1 MKIIK
6 NSRNTHN
13 FHYYDFLFLEFL
25 KKCDICRLGIRSLV
39 LESSASLRA
48 TGFAFTT
55 WANAWR
61 ALDALGIG
69 DSLRQHHHQM
79 LGILAASSSTRLAIA
94 ETSFKTEEANGG
106 HEVRCMKRK
115 MLLETLE
122 KELPHGTIRYS
133 SKVISVE
140 DSGYFK
146 LVHIA
151 DGSVI
156 KTKVLIGCDGVNSVV
171 AQWLGFKKPAF
182 VGRSAIR
189 AQAIYK
195 GNHGFE
201 PKFYQFSGN
210 GVRSGFLP
218 SDDDVVYWFL
228 TFTPSSKD
236 KEVEE
241 NPAKMKEFVLSKL
254 GKVPDRVKTTVEMTE
269 LDNIMCSSLRLRH
282 PWELL
287 WGHVS
292 KGNVC
297 VVGDAFHPMTPDLGQ
312 GGCSALEDGVTLARC
327 LAKAI
332 LEKPNVE
339 PNENTEKEEYKRI
352 EMGLKK
358 FAKER
363 RWRGFDLITTG
374 YMVGLIQQSDGVV
387 MSFLRDKMLAPF
399 LANLL
404 LKKAKFD
411 CGKLSV

>member
-1 MKIIK
+1 MMEMVEEVVIVGAGIGGLAT
-6 NSRNTHN
+6 SLGL
-13 FHYYDFLFLEFL
+13 Y
-25 KKCDICRLGIRSLV
+25 RLGIRSLV

-69 DSLRQHHHQM
+69 DSLRQHHNQL
-79 LGILAASSSTRLAIA
+79 LGMAATSSNTGLAMA
-94 ETSFKTEEANGG
+94 EMSFKTEEANGG
-106 HEVRCMKRK
+106 HEVRCMKRN

-122 KELPHGTIRYS
+122 KELPRGTIRYS
-133 SKVISVE
+133 SKVVSVE

-156 KTKVLIGCDGVNSVV
+156 KTKVLIGCDGVNSAV

-189 AQAIYK
+189 GQTIYK

-201 PKFYQFSGN
+201 PKFYQFFGD
-210 GVRSGFLP
+210 GVRSGFIP

-241 NPAKMKEFVLSKL
+241 NPAKMKDFVLSKL
-254 GKVPDRVKTTVEMTE
+254 GKVPDKVKTTVEMTE
-269 LDNIMCSSLRLRH
+269 LNNIMCSSLRLRH

-287 WGHVS
+287 WGNIS

-297 VVGDAFHPMTPDLGQ
+297 VLGDAFHPMTPDLGQ
-312 GGCSALEDGVTLARC
+312 GGCAALEDGVTLARC
-327 LAKAI
+327 LAKAL

-339 PNENTEKEEYKRI
+339 PNENAEKEEYKRI

-358 FAKER
+358 YAKER
-363 RWRGFDLITTG
+363 RWRGFDLIATA
-374 YMVGLIQQSDGVV
+374 YMVGLIQQGDGVV
-387 MSFLRDKMLAPF
+387 TSFLRDKMLAPF

>member
-1 MKIIK
+1 MLLLM
-6 NSRNTHN
+6 NVYQLYV
-13 FHYYDFLFLEFL
+13 FLFFFLFLYI
-25 KKCDICRLGIRSLV
+25 DYRMAAT
-39 LESSASLRA
+39 SSN
-48 TGFAFTT
+48 TG
-55 WANAWR
+55 
-61 ALDALGIG
+61 
-69 DSLRQHHHQM
+69 
-79 LGILAASSSTRLAIA
+79 LAMA
-94 ETSFKTEEANGG
+94 EMSFKTEEANGG
-106 HEVRCMKRK
+106 HEVRCMKRN

-122 KELPHGTIRYS
+122 RELPHGTVRYS
-133 SKVISVE
+133 SKVVSVE

-156 KTKVLIGCDGVNSVV
+156 KTKVLIGCDGVNSAV
-171 AQWLGFKKPAF
+171 AQWLGLKKPAF
-182 VGRSAIR
+182 AGRSAIR
-189 AQAIYK
+189 GQTIYK

-201 PKFYQFSGN
+201 SKFYQFFGD
-210 GVRSGFLP
+210 GVRSGFIP

-228 TFTPSSKD
+228 TFSPSSKD

-241 NPAKMKEFVLSKL
+241 NPAKMKDFVLSKL
-254 GKVPDRVKTTVEMTE
+254 GKVPDKVKTTVEMTE
-269 LDNIMCSSLRLRH
+269 LNNIMCSSLRLRH

-287 WGHVS
+287 WGNIS

-297 VVGDAFHPMTPDLGQ
+297 VLGDAFHPMTPDLGQ
-312 GGCSALEDGVTLARC
+312 GGCAALEDGVTLARC
-327 LAKAI
+327 LAKAL

-358 FAKER
+358 YAKER
-363 RWRGFDLITTG
+363 RWRGLDLIATG
-374 YMVGLIQQSDGVV
+374 YMVGLIQQGDGVV
-387 MSFLRDKMLAPF
+387 TSFLRDKMLAPF

>member
-1 MKIIK
+1 MMEMVEEVVIVGAGIGGLAT
-6 NSRNTHN
+6 SLGLH
-13 FHYYDFLFLEFL
+13 
-25 KKCDICRLGIRSLV
+25 RLGIRSLV

-69 DSLRQHHHQM
+69 DSLRQHHNQL
-79 LGILAASSSTRLAIA
+79 LGMAATSSNTGLAMA
-94 ETSFKTEEANGG
+94 EMSFKTEEANGG
-106 HEVRCMKRK
+106 HEVRCMKRN

-122 KELPHGTIRYS
+122 RELPHGTVRYS
-133 SKVISVE
+133 SKVVSVE

-156 KTKVLIGCDGVNSVV
+156 KTKVLIGCDGVNSAV
-171 AQWLGFKKPAF
+171 AQWLGLKKPAF
-182 VGRSAIR
+182 AGRSAIR
-189 AQAIYK
+189 GQTIYK

-201 PKFYQFSGN
+201 SKFYQFFGD
-210 GVRSGFLP
+210 GVRSGFIP

-228 TFTPSSKD
+228 TFSPSSKD

-241 NPAKMKEFVLSKL
+241 NPAKMKDFVLSKL
-254 GKVPDRVKTTVEMTE
+254 GKVPDKVKTTVEMTE
-269 LDNIMCSSLRLRH
+269 LNNIMCSSLRLRH

-287 WGHVS
+287 WGNIS

-297 VVGDAFHPMTPDLGQ
+297 VLGDAFHPMTPDLGQ
-312 GGCSALEDGVTLARC
+312 GGCAALEDGVTLARC
-327 LAKAI
+327 LAKAL

-358 FAKER
+358 YAKER
-363 RWRGFDLITTG
+363 RWRGLDLIATG
-374 YMVGLIQQSDGVV
+374 YMVGLIQQGDGVV
-387 MSFLRDKMLAPF
+387 TSFLRDKMLAPF